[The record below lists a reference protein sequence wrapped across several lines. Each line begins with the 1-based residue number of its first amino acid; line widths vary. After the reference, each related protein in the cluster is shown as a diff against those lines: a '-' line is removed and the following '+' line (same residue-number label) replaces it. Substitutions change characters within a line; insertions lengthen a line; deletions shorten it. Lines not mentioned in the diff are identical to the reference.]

1 MISASVIGVPST
13 FVSALAGTHS
23 CQAIAVVI
31 KTPLKVRCMFIFAK
45 NKRCAAATGIPS
57 GKHPGYSCTC
67 ALPNKKRVVPESTTL
82 RHPDRGDSRDTRKHV
97 ALNTTNLQ
105 FQALASLSIQALR
118 FAPLPSRAQTGTRN
132 R

>member
-1 MISASVIGVPST
+1 
-13 FVSALAGTHS
+13 
-23 CQAIAVVI
+23 
-31 KTPLKVRCMFIFAK
+31 MFIFAK
-45 NKRCAAATGIPS
+45 NKRCAATTGIPS
-57 GKHPGYSCTC
+57 AKHPGYSCTY

-132 R
+132 RYRRTRCRDRIFVAGIDEYIRSDSTVLP